1 MVGEAYQQKGIL
13 VSWVISRTWSPQV
26 LHCLSPHP
34 YRCLTRPRNCVV
46 TSDCAGPA
54 IVIKGLSMFPL
65 ERQFS
70 EGMWVVF
77 FFSFF
82 LGYKGARAE
91 HAHCACET
99 GLGVVMRVLMFRCN
113 IQ

>member
-1 MVGEAYQQKGIL
+1 M
-13 VSWVISRTWSPQV
+13 
-26 LHCLSPHP
+26 
-34 YRCLTRPRNCVV
+34 
-46 TSDCAGPA
+46 TSGCAGPA

-70 EGMWVVF
+70 EGMWVAF
-77 FFSFF
+77 FFFFPFF
-82 LGYKGARAE
+82 LGYKGVQAE
-91 HAHCACET
+91 HADCACET